1 MNLLR
6 TKADIHELQAKLGRE
21 GWDLGLVPTMGALHE
36 GHLQLVRRAC
46 AENDAVLVSIFVN
59 PTQFNNPEDLKN
71 YPRSLEGDLEKLRGL
86 SCRVHVFAP
95 EVSEMYGSD
104 VTSREYDFQ
113 GMDQVMEGAFRPGHF
128 DGVGTIV
135 EHLLRLT
142 RPNRAYFGEKDYQQL
157 QIIRQMVGE
166 RGLPVEVVPCPIAR
180 EPDGLAM
187 SSRNRLL
194 PKRLRK
200 RAGLI
205 HETLLEAKKRF
216 GTKSASQVKDY
227 VQKVFEAH
235 PEFRLEYIEIADA
248 DTLQPL
254 VRKQREKKYRAF
266 IAAYLGGVRLIDN
279 IALN

>member
-1 MNLLR
+1 MKDRLR
-6 TKADIHELQAKLGRE
+6 HE

-46 AENDAVLVSIFVN
+46 SENDAVLVSIFVN
-59 PTQFNNPEDLKN
+59 PTQFNNPEDLRN

-86 SCRVHVFAP
+86 SCQIHVFAP
-95 EVSEMYGSD
+95 DVAEMYGSK
-104 VTSREYDFQ
+104 VASRQYDFR

-142 RPNRAYFGEKDYQQL
+142 GPQRAYFGEKDYQQL
-157 QIIRQMVGE
+157 QIIRHMVRE

-205 HETLLEAKKRF
+205 HQTLLEAKKRF

-227 VQKVFEAH
+227 VEEVFEADS
-235 PEFRLEYIEIADA
+235 EFRLEYVEIADST
-248 DTLQPL
+248 TLQPV
-254 VRKQREKKYRAF
+254 VRKQRHKKYRAF